1 MLNEIEYR
9 GFEKRAAMDL
19 WLPCDRIKVTT
30 HWHDNFAEAIEKL
43 LTTPTKPGARSELAK
58 HEVERFDRI
67 AEGKVYLDRSTVP
80 GAKTPARQLDEF
92 FTFLT
97 RRYAMQQNATPLG
110 FLVFSFGSKV
120 CVFAFKMPAK
130 GWSRLA

>member
-1 MLNEIEYR
+1 MNEIEYR
-9 GFEKRAAMDL
+9 EFEKRAVMDL
-19 WLPCDRIKVTT
+19 WLPCDRIKVDA
-30 HWHDNFAEAIEKL
+30 HWHDKLGEAIEKL
-43 LTTPTKPGARSELAK
+43 LTKPSRPGDRGELT
-58 HEVERFDRI
+58 EQQVQRFDRI
-67 AEGKVYLDRSTVP
+67 ATGKVYLDRSTVP

-97 RRYAMQQNATPLG
+97 RRYAIQQNAQPLG
-110 FLVFSFGSKV
+110 FLVYSFGTRV

>member
-1 MLNEIEYR
+1 MNEIEYR

-19 WLPCDRIKVTT
+19 WLSCDRIKVDT
-30 HWHDNFAEAIEKL
+30 HWHDKFAQAIEKL
-43 LTTPTKPGARSELAK
+43 LNEPSRPGDRSELAE
-58 HEVERFDRI
+58 HQVQRFDRI
-67 AEGKVYLDRSTVP
+67 AAGKIYLDRSTVHE
-80 GAKTPARQLDEF
+80 AKTSARQLDEF

-97 RRYAMQQNATPLG
+97 RRYAMQQNAQPLG

-130 GWSRLA
+130 GWSRLM